1 MWLFWKQNCQTVHSL
16 SDWWLGG
23 GGLSGIFKCL
33 KFTSKYASEPPPPCS
48 PGANSK
54 IPEIPLEKNSGS
66 AQDGCGEFTQ
76 VNHLPTISYMYII
89 KGGGAVG
96 VMAETGGW

>member
-1 MWLFWKQNCQTVHSL
+1 MPRK
-16 SDWWLGG
+16 
-23 GGLSGIFKCL
+23 
-33 KFTSKYASEPPPPCS
+33 PPPPCS

-66 AQDGCGEFTQ
+66 AQDGCDEFTQ
-76 VNHLPTISYMYII
+76 VNHLPTIIYMYII

>member
-1 MWLFWKQNCQTVHSL
+1 MPRN
-16 SDWWLGG
+16 
-23 GGLSGIFKCL
+23 
-33 KFTSKYASEPPPPCS
+33 PPPPIRY
-48 PGANSK
+48 PRANSK

-89 KGGGAVG
+89 KWGGGSRSNGGNRG
-96 VMAETGGW
+96 VVITSWVNIFW